1 MATKEFLFFNDMII
15 NKSDVMHI
23 KKVKFTRGRLNQ
35 GICLTLCN
43 SDHLEEWFNEDQR
56 KRDDR
61 FNALK
66 TILC

>member
-1 MATKEFLFFNDMII
+1 MTTKEFLFFNDMII

-23 KKVKFTRGRLNQ
+23 KKVKLTRGYLNQ
-35 GICLTLCN
+35 GICLTLRN
-43 SDHLEEWFNEDQR
+43 SDRFEEWFNEDQR

>member
-1 MATKEFLFFNDMII
+1 MTTKEFLFFNDMII

-23 KKVKFTRGRLNQ
+23 KKVKFTRGRLSQ
-35 GICLTLCN
+35 GICLTLRN
-43 SDHLEEWFNEDQR
+43 SDRLEEWFNEDQR